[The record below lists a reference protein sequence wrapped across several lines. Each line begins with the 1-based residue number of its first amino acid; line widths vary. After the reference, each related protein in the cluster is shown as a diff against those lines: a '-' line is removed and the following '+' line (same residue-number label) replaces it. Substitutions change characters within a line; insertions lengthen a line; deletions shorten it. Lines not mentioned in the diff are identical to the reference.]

1 LSLACKRGIATLGGS
16 GLAVG
21 NAEGDGDG
29 LGVLACFF
37 PPKRPACA
45 LGVVATIPNAQAT
58 EIKAMSPNCFKR
70 PVL

>member
-1 LSLACKRGIATLGGS
+1 MLGGS

-21 NAEGDGDG
+21 KAEGDGDG
-29 LGVLACFF
+29 LGVAFF

-45 LGVVATIPNAQAT
+45 LGVVDATPIAQPAKTNAISA
-58 EIKAMSPNCFKR
+58 NCFKR

>member
-1 LSLACKRGIATLGGS
+1 MLGGS

-21 NAEGDGDG
+21 KADGDGDG
-29 LGVLACFF
+29 LGDAAFF

-45 LGVVATIPNAQAT
+45 LGVVDATPIAQPAATNAISA
-58 EIKAMSPNCFKR
+58 NCFKR